1 MASVVTAVFGLSGSA
16 FRANKGRPAYLFSG
30 SDLRLTTVFLLR
42 RIPQVTR
49 RRLPVV
55 LLAALVLAGPA
66 GAGSAPLAKR
76 LAKALAVPHVARA
89 QTAAVAFDLQTG
101 QTLFAEHDTL
111 SLAPASNEKLVVSYA
126 ALVGLGS
133 AFRIET
139 DVLGR
144 GHQTGTVWQG
154 HLLLVGHGDP
164 TLSSADLASLA
175 GQVRAAGIT
184 RVTGGV
190 FGDEGFFDARRTAP
204 GWKSWYYVNESAPLS
219 ALTVDR
225 CSYRGRMSRNPALS
239 AALLFR
245 DALRRAG
252 VAVGGA
258 GLGKQRGNE
267 APMAAVDSAPL
278 AAIVRYMDRRSDN
291 FTAELLLKQL
301 GAIEND
307 AGTSAG
313 GAAYARRLLAEAGV
327 PLAGVRIVDGSGL
340 SLLDR
345 LTARAVE
352 AILRASWSDPNVRPA
367 LLAALPVAG
376 ISGTLSDRMR
386 SAPARGHVLAKTGT
400 TFRASA
406 LSGYVRSRYVFSV
419 LQNGNPISSFWA
431 RRAQDRFATALAA
444 Q

>member
-1 MASVVTAVFGLSGSA
+1 MASVVTAILGLSGSA
-16 FRANKGRPAYLFSG
+16 FRANKGRPAYLFRG
-30 SDLRLTTVFLLR
+30 SDLRLTTVFSLR
-42 RIPQVTR
+42 RIARMTR

-55 LLAALVLAGPA
+55 LLAALVLAAPA
-66 GAGSAPLAKR
+66 GAGSSPLAKR

-190 FGDEGFFDARRTAP
+190 FGDESFFDARRTAP

-225 CSYRGRMSRNPALS
+225 CFYRGRMSRNPALS

-258 GLGKQRGNE
+258 GLGKRRANE
-267 APMAAVDSAPL
+267 VPIAAVDSAPL
-278 AAIVRYMDRRSDN
+278 SEIVRYMDRRSDN

-301 GAIEND
+301 GSIEND
-307 AGTSAG
+307 VGTSAG

-352 AILRASWSDPNVRPA
+352 AILRASWSDPDVRPIM
-367 LLAALPVAG
+367 LAALPVAG

-386 SAPARGHVLAKTGT
+386 SPPARGHVLAKTGT